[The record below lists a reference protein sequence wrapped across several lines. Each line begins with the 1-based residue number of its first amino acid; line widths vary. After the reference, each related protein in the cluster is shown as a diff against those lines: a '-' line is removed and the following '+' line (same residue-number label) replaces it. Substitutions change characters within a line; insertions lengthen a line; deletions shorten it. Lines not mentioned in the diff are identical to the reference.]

1 MHQWRKDEL
10 GTKIIPSDL
19 KSFWKLDKA
28 DLCPGPI
35 FILFPI
41 PMFEYCGAWELEAP
55 GTESRTDKAPREI
68 IITYPQFSGPGSK
81 RNRLRQEKKK
91 KNICDFQIY
100 GANLII

>member
-68 IITYPQFSGPGSK
+68 IITYPQFSGLGSK
-81 RNRLRQEKKK
+81 KIGCVRIKRRKISVIFKYMELT
-91 KNICDFQIY
+91 
-100 GANLII
+100 